1 VNFLRWFFS
10 PRSKNDWK
18 SWRSLVITFPAIV
31 GMLFVAPQAVRESRA
46 ASRQQSTEGRVIGY
60 ERSNYNQCR
69 YTFSVHGRPYG
80 GMRSALTTDVT
91 VGDRVLVYFDSQ
103 DPTMNALEDF
113 SAMSQRDK
121 GLCSCSSLSLA
132 VSLALFSTRRQH
144 TQDRETALLARSDA
158 SRGVSA
164 TISIAKLPERSPGN
178 GVSGN
183 FVTNF
188 PKSGDFTSTT
198 RYTST

>member
-1 VNFLRWFFS
+1 MNFLRWFFS

-121 GLCSCSSLSLA
+121 GF
-132 VSLALFSTRRQH
+132 VFM
-144 TQDRETALLARSDA
+144 LLIVIGGFAGFILYSKTTHARS
-158 SRGVSA
+158 
-164 TISIAKLPERSPGN
+164 
-178 GVSGN
+178 
-183 FVTNF
+183 
-188 PKSGDFTSTT
+188 
-198 RYTST
+198 